1 MKQAVHAPSSP
12 LPSHSPLLPASPDN
26 RAPSSNPLIQV
37 SRRVSLLCSVGPCP
51 SHPHSPAQR
60 SIHHPAPPR
69 HPREL
74 PVIDTS
80 SPGHTHTHTH
90 AHAHTLGFIC
100 KASHTHA
107 LGFIFNLEP
116 VTPPGHSQTPAR
128 PPGRPF
134 NRLSAQGGIRHKD
147 KSRTPRLE
155 RNSILLT

>member
-12 LPSHSPLLPASPDN
+12 LPSHSPLRPTSHDN
-26 RAPSSNPLIQV
+26 RAPSPSSNPLIQV
-37 SRRVSLLCSVGPCP
+37 SRRVSLLYSVGPCP

-80 SPGHTHTHTH
+80 SPGHTHARMHTRTPW
-90 AHAHTLGFIC
+90 ALSAGL
-100 KASHTHA
+100 HTHA

-116 VTPPGHSQTPAR
+116 VTSPGHSQTPAR

-134 NRLSAQGGIRHKD
+134 NCLSAQGGIRYKD
-147 KSRTPRLE
+147 KSRTARLE